1 MNKRYANH
9 TVITSSG
16 AVHYASDSHRRP
28 AHILSCN
35 GRSVDGLVGS
45 LALPSLLPSLTC
57 KACIAGQASGRIGI
71 VLQSSVPDPS
81 AHLDELRRQ
90 TLMTGPT
97 FRTNADGTAVCAHRD
112 LSVCDECAKDEA
124 IVEVVGAHYYV
135 PNPADRDELRSMLAG
150 SLA

>member
-35 GRSVDGLVGS
+35 GRSVDGLGDS
-45 LALPSLLPSLTC
+45 ITRPSSDVTC

-71 VLQSSVPDPS
+71 VLQSSTPDPS
-81 AHLDELRRQ
+81 KHLDDAHREMILNS
-90 TLMTGPT
+90 LK
-97 FRTNADGTAVCAHRD
+97 FRSNADGTAVCAHRD
-112 LSVCDECAKDEA
+112 LSVCDECAKDES
-124 IVEVVGAHYYV
+124 IVEVVGAHYHV
-135 PNPADRDELRSMLAG
+135 PNPADRDELRSMLV
-150 SLA
+150 